1 VIDWRLVVN
10 LAFLLLL
17 LLTARRLWFQ
27 RASDDDLRRRAGVK
41 RFYGLV
47 FAVAGVRF
55 LWSSGN
61 DAYGRY
67 MTAYGALCLLA
78 FLASGSPQ
86 RYRGEMFDNMKRAVE
101 RRRQRLD

>member
-1 VIDWRLVVN
+1 VINWRLVVN
-10 LAFLLLL
+10 LVFLLLL
-17 LLTARRLWFQ
+17 LFTARRQWFQ

-61 DAYGRY
+61 DAYGQY
-67 MTAYGALCLLA
+67 MTACGALCLLA